1 MRTVITSKTL
11 ERNHLARMVVD
22 FFVEAAKKYDWGD
35 NDAVL
40 YYGFPKFHGY
50 EDHTPCPDLLFLSK
64 RHGMLALRL
73 VDENCEDGDE
83 LENALDEI
91 HSLIFTKLFESR
103 LLRSGKRRSKEIK
116 LPLEAYAFWNNDV
129 VGESFQDIL
138 LTCNDDIEQT
148 LAEMEAAS
156 STLDEMEF
164 NECRSIIEGTKAL
177 SAHTKREV
185 ALSDTTS
192 KSYILSVLEDE
203 IKNFD
208 FEQRA
213 SAVSIIDGPQRIRGL
228 AGSGKTVVLAMKA
241 AHLHLT
247 EPDKKIL
254 FTFYTK
260 SLYGHVKNLITRF
273 YRHYKKVDPNWD
285 NLHIKHAWGGSG
297 VDGVYF
303 SACMANGIKPMKF
316 ADARARAAN
325 PFDFVCQDALR
336 SSEKIRP
343 AYHYVL
349 MDEAQDMP
357 AHFFRLVYRL
367 TLGERDFKN
376 IIWGYD
382 ELQNIFKVKTRSPK
396 ELFGQDSDGVDLI
409 DLDRSSQN
417 LPSYLENDI
426 VLKKCYRNPR
436 DILITAHALGFG
448 LYSKDGQHV
457 QSLEDKEHW
466 QDLGYEALSDDFSIG
481 AAITIQR
488 PEKNSP
494 LSILNHESQSE
505 LIKYKS
511 LEDMTKE
518 SEWIAEQIYEFCGQG
533 HLKPEDIL
541 VISLDDR
548 RARQYFE
555 ILTQQLSTK
564 GIRSNN
570 VLLNPYNSKKY
581 LEEGMVTLS
590 TIHRAKGNEAP
601 AVFVMGIDALYFDR
615 KSRFAR
621 NKIFTA
627 FTRAKAWLR
636 VSGWGTHA
644 DAFFAEMQQAID
656 SSPNLVF
663 NQPDPAYIETIQR
676 DLSDKKKS
684 LKQLREEM
692 SSQLDLINLSEEEKS
707 AFFRG
712 EL

>member
-1 MRTVITSKTL
+1 MRTVITSKTF
-11 ERNHLARMVVD
+11 ERNHLARQVID
-22 FFVEAAKKYDWGD
+22 FFVEAAKRFNWGEE
-35 NDAVL
+35 DAVL

-50 EDHTPCPDLLFLSK
+50 EEYTPCPEILFLSK
-64 RHGMLALRL
+64 NHGMLALKI
-73 VDENCEDGDE
+73 VNEGDSDD
-83 LENALDEI
+83 LEADLDEI

-103 LLRSGKRRSKEIK
+103 VLRSGKRRTKEIR
-116 LPLEAYAFWNNDV
+116 LPLEVFGFDEDDTFGDV
-129 VGESFQDIL
+129 I
-138 LTCNDDIEQT
+138 LTCAEDIEQT
-148 LAEMEAAS
+148 LADMQAS
-156 STLDEMEF
+156 FNALNDLEF

-177 SAHTKREV
+177 SSYTKRDIDQ
-185 ALSDTTS
+185 SDTSS
-192 KSYILSVLEDE
+192 KSYVLAALEEE

-247 EPDKKIL
+247 EPDKRIL

-260 SLYGHVKNLITRF
+260 SLYDHVKNLITKF

-297 VDGVYF
+297 IDGVYF
-303 SACMANGIKPMKF
+303 SACTSNGIQPMKF
-316 ADARARAAN
+316 SEARARGSN
-325 PFDFVCQDALR
+325 PFDYVCKNALL
-336 SSEKIRP
+336 SQEKIRP
-343 AYHYVL
+343 IYHYVL
-349 MDEAQDMP
+349 MDEAQVMP
-357 AHFFRLVYRL
+357 VHFFRLIYQL
-367 TLGERDFKN
+367 TLGQKDFKN

-396 ELFGQDSDGVDLI
+396 ELFGQDVDGTDLV

-466 QDLGYEALSDDFSIG
+466 QDLGYEAKTDDFSIG
-481 AAITIQR
+481 AKVVIER

-494 LSILNHESQSE
+494 LSILNYETKEE

-511 LEDMTKE
+511 LGDMTSE
-518 SEWIAEQIYEFCGQG
+518 SQWIASEIEDFCNNG
-533 HLKPEDIL
+533 HLKAEDIL

-548 RARQYFE
+548 RAREYFE
-555 ILTQQLSTK
+555 ILTLELSK
-564 GIRSNN
+564 RGLRSNN
-570 VLLNPYNSKKY
+570 VLLNPYNSKRY
-581 LEEGMVTLS
+581 LEEGKVTLS

-601 AVFVMGIDALYFDR
+601 AVFVIGVDALYYDR

-627 FTRAKAWLR
+627 YTRSKAWLR
-636 VSGWGTHA
+636 VSGVGSNA
-644 DAFFAEMQQAID
+644 DVFFAEMHTAIKL
-656 SSPNLVF
+656 SPNLEF
-663 NQPDPAYIETIQR
+663 YQPDPDTIETIQR
-676 DLSDKKKS
+676 DLSDKKKNI
-684 LKQLREEM
+684 KQLREEI
-692 SSQLDLINLSEEEKS
+692 SSQLDLLNLSEDEKA
-707 AFFRG
+707 AFFKG
-712 EL
+712 DL